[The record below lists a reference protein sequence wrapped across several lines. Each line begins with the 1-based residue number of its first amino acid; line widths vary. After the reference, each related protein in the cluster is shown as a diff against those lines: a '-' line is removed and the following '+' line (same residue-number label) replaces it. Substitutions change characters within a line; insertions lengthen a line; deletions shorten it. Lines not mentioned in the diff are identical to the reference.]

1 MFSLGIF
8 KSNLKRF
15 WIISFVVTIVL
26 FVGITFQMILE
37 TEDTK
42 ENPYIN
48 NVIVPETSSSQI
60 IETVN
65 RIEPYIPV
73 EETEIQIYKPNYE
86 RTFMRLLY
94 NPLNIVII
102 FILPVILSILLFSY
116 MNEEKSSSF
125 THGLPISKKKLYIT
139 NIITAIFMYVIP
151 YVINTIILLLLNLGE
166 MGNYLPSMQI
176 LKWFGIN
183 ILYNTIFFSFST
195 FVGMFCASKIS
206 HGILTYILMYA
217 PIGLIT
223 LGSILLEK
231 IIFGFNAFANQIE
244 EFALKIPFIKIMEN
258 FNDMMYYYSDT
269 EINLTLKT
277 VIIYIIAS
285 IIMLFIGYL
294 LYKKRKLE
302 ITKEFIAFKKV
313 QSFIKYAATLTV
325 NLLAYMYFYSIFDEN
340 EIASIIGSLI
350 VTTIAYFII
359 EMILKKTYKVLK
371 SIKGLS
377 IYIIII
383 MVLYL
388 IATNGALGFETKIP
402 QIEDIKE
409 ISIIRNE
416 QAVTF
421 DQKEN
426 IQNILNLHEKIIN
439 TRDTAYTEY
448 VIEYT
453 LKNGKKLN
461 RKYSIRTNAY
471 KEELQ
476 KIFNS
481 DEYIEEVTK
490 SIKEINDIQ
499 SIELTVSYTDEKNNY
514 DRKKIVISN
523 KDKQNFINSLL
534 KDIKNRKAQVQTNYN
549 TVAVKVMDR
558 NNKEIVDIY
567 VRIRLNDNT
576 SKTVNY
582 IDMENIE
589 ILEYIK

>member
-15 WIISFVVTIVL
+15 WIIAFVVTIVL

-42 ENPYIN
+42 ENHYIN
-48 NVIVPETSSSQI
+48 NDIVPETTSAPI
-60 IETVN
+60 INIVN
-65 RIEPYIPV
+65 GIEPYIPV

-139 NIITAIFMYVIP
+139 NIITAIFIYVIP

-217 PIGLIT
+217 PIGIIA
-223 LGSILLEK
+223 LGSMLLEK

-285 IIMLFIGYL
+285 FSLFVN
-294 LYKKRKLE
+294 
-302 ITKEFIAFKKV
+302 THFKKKD
-313 QSFIKYAATLTV
+313 SYYCPFLINLILSLARYAIGAYATFV
-325 NLLAYMYFYSIFDEN
+325 
-340 EIASIIGSLI
+340 
-350 VTTIAYFII
+350 
-359 EMILKKTYKVLK
+359 
-371 SIKGLS
+371 
-377 IYIIII
+377 
-383 MVLYL
+383 
-388 IATNGALGFETKIP
+388 
-402 QIEDIKE
+402 
-409 ISIIRNE
+409 
-416 QAVTF
+416 
-421 DQKEN
+421 
-426 IQNILNLHEKIIN
+426 
-439 TRDTAYTEY
+439 
-448 VIEYT
+448 
-453 LKNGKKLN
+453 
-461 RKYSIRTNAY
+461 
-471 KEELQ
+471 
-476 KIFNS
+476 
-481 DEYIEEVTK
+481 
-490 SIKEINDIQ
+490 
-499 SIELTVSYTDEKNNY
+499 
-514 DRKKIVISN
+514 
-523 KDKQNFINSLL
+523 
-534 KDIKNRKAQVQTNYN
+534 
-549 TVAVKVMDR
+549 
-558 NNKEIVDIY
+558 
-567 VRIRLNDNT
+567 IRL
-576 SKTVNY
+576 V
-582 IDMENIE
+582 
-589 ILEYIK
+589 